1 MTQAQLLALIE
12 AWNPETSDLPEEVA
26 LAMDE
31 DPVLLA
37 AFEARFPPVPLGDVA
52 VPAGLEARVM
62 PTELVPAP
70 ANRRRWLLPL
80 ALAASALIAVGS
92 VTLTVSR
99 PLSPV
104 AEAERA
110 ATQVEDRGKTT
121 QGSSALNT
129 LGYVDDEDGLSDA
142 EKKSL
147 LNLGYWAPQREKE
160 NDSWQEGR
168 AKPKEQ
174 GYAARE
180 FKPDEAPVVRN
191 LSRGPAR
198 GDVAGAQVD
207 VLRGDNRAPQIVG
220 GTPAESANQGF
231 LPRLRLPTD
240 PDPTSP
246 DQFVDPGTNGRFFTS
261 QAPVTTFSVDVDR
274 ASYTYAR
281 RVLRAGQMPTPA
293 SVRTEEFVNALTYD
307 GPVPTDGPLG
317 VTAELS
323 PSPFDPSMQLVR
335 LVVRSRPVAQRQPVH
350 LVFLVDTS
358 GSMQGPDR
366 LPLVQQSLSMLVDQL
381 GPGDTVALVTYAGSA
396 GVVLTPTGNKP
407 HLLEAIRRLQSGG
420 STAMGAGIEA
430 AYALA
435 AQRHQPGHTSRVILA
450 SDGDAN
456 VGVTDTAAL
465 SAMIRRYASQGI
477 SLTTLGFGDGNLA
490 DHRMEQLADDGDG
503 QYLYIDG
510 MEEARHVFVDTLA
523 STLEVVARDV
533 KVQVAWNP
541 EAVVTYRQL
550 GYENRALQNRDFR
563 DDRIDAGEVGA
574 GHVVTAIYEVQLG
587 GVADLL
593 GTIRLRYK
601 PPGPDA
607 PSTEAAWSLGRDA
620 IVPSFAASSADHRMA
635 VIAGAFAEKLRHS
648 PFAPTLSYAELAG
661 MASASARPGHP
672 EDGELRELIGRAQ
685 GW

>member
-1 MTQAQLLALIE
+1 
-12 AWNPETSDLPEEVA
+12 
-26 LAMDE
+26 
-31 DPVLLA
+31 
-37 AFEARFPPVPLGDVA
+37 
-52 VPAGLEARVM
+52 
-62 PTELVPAP
+62 
-70 ANRRRWLLPL
+70 
-80 ALAASALIAVGS
+80 
-92 VTLTVSR
+92 
-99 PLSPV
+99 
-104 AEAERA
+104 
-110 ATQVEDRGKTT
+110 
-121 QGSSALNT
+121 
-129 LGYVDDEDGLSDA
+129 
-142 EKKSL
+142 
-147 LNLGYWAPQREKE
+147 
-160 NDSWQEGR
+160 
-168 AKPKEQ
+168 
-174 GYAARE
+174 
-180 FKPDEAPVVRN
+180 
-191 LSRGPAR
+191 
-198 GDVAGAQVD
+198 
-207 VLRGDNRAPQIVG
+207 
-220 GTPAESANQGF
+220 
-231 LPRLRLPTD
+231 
-240 PDPTSP
+240 
-246 DQFVDPGTNGRFFTS
+246 
-261 QAPVTTFSVDVDR
+261 
-274 ASYTYAR
+274 
-281 RVLRAGQMPTPA
+281 
-293 SVRTEEFVNALTYD
+293 
-307 GPVPTDGPLG
+307 
-317 VTAELS
+317 
-323 PSPFDPSMQLVR
+323 
-335 LVVRSRPVAQRQPVH
+335 
-350 LVFLVDTS
+350 VFLVDTS

-541 EAVVTYRQL
+541 EAVLTYRQL

-661 MASASARPGHP
+661 MAAASARPGHP
-672 EDGELRELIGRAQ
+672 EDGEIRELIGRAE